1 MDGATEGGAPVAM
14 SGGDVAGPGN
24 RIDARPGGGLDD
36 DAGNRLDVDDESYDD
51 DVDDDVD
58 EDDDDDDDDD
68 GFGGDAGNRV
78 EGGTA
83 RSVLTYIARSL
94 ATEPDAV
101 VIEADDSGRQ
111 LRFRIHVAPDD
122 MGRMIGRRGRVAQ
135 AIRTLVR
142 VAGSRDGVDTNVDFV
157 DS

>member
-1 MDGATEGGAPVAM
+1 M
-14 SGGDVAGPGN
+14 SDEDFV
-24 RIDARPGGGLDD
+24 D
-36 DAGNRLDVDDESYDD
+36 DATNAVD
-51 DVDDDVD
+51 DVDDVNDINVA
-58 EDDDDDDDDD
+58 DDM
-68 GFGGDAGNRV
+68 AGNRV

-83 RSVLTYIARSL
+83 RAVLDYITRSI

-101 VIEADDSGRQ
+101 VLEADDSGRTV
-111 LRFRIHVAPDD
+111 RFRIHVAQRD

-157 DS
+157 DD